1 MTTKSNI
8 FMKSLS
14 ALSNLFRRHKVEKPA
29 RLLPKRNPLQAFR
42 PGRQHFQIHD
52 PDYLEKILSAELES
66 QDTNPSSAEESGR

>member
-1 MTTKSNI
+1 MTIKQSI

-14 ALSNLFRRHKVEKPA
+14 ALSNLFRRHKVEKSA
-29 RLLPKRNPLQAFR
+29 QLLPKRKPLLAFR

-66 QDTNPSSAEESGR
+66 QDINPSSAEESGR